1 MRIRRTLAT
10 GLAVAMTL
18 AALPIGA
25 IAGQQTVTLAGT
37 GKKEAKKP
45 YTEFS
50 TRARNSQTGD
60 IAGTTPLDVD
70 ANFTLGNLPP
80 ANYVVELLNK
90 DGKVVCTE
98 GPYNLTTVTAKND
111 IDISCNKVPA
121 AWWLLGVAAAPGIT
135 ARIGVPDQRSFP

>member
-1 MRIRRTLAT
+1 MTIRRTLAT
-10 GLAVAMTL
+10 GLAVAMVL
-18 AALPIGA
+18 AALPIGT
-25 IAGQQTVTLAGT
+25 IAGQQTVTLGGT

-70 ANFTLGNLPP
+70 GNFTLGNLPP

-90 DGKVVCTE
+90 DAKVVCTE
-98 GPYNLTTVTAKND
+98 GPFNLTTVTAKND
-111 IDISCNKVPA
+111 VDISCNKVPA
-121 AWWLLGVAAAPGIT
+121 AWWLLGVAAAAGIT
-135 ARIGVPDQRSFP
+135 AGIVTASNSQ

>member
-10 GLAVAMTL
+10 GLAVAMVL

-25 IAGQQTVTLAGT
+25 IAGQQQTVTLAGT

-70 ANFTLGNLPP
+70 GNFSLGNLPP
-80 ANYVVELLNK
+80 ATYVVELLNK
-90 DGKVVCTE
+90 DSKVVCTE

-121 AWWLLGVAAAPGIT
+121 AWWLLGAAAAAGIT
-135 ARIGVPDQRSFP
+135 AGIVTASNSQ

>member
-1 MRIRRTLAT
+1 MKIRRMLAT

-25 IAGQQTVTLAGT
+25 IAGQGTVTLGGT

-50 TRARNSQTGD
+50 TRARNAQTGD
-60 IAGTTPLDVD
+60 VAGTTPLDVD
-70 ANFTLGNLPP
+70 ANFTLPNLPA
-80 ANYVVELLNK
+80 ANYIVELLNK

-98 GPYNLTTVTAKND
+98 GPFNLTTVTAKND

-121 AWWLLGVAAAPGIT
+121 AWWLLGVAAAAGIT
-135 ARIGVPDQRSFP
+135 AGVVIASPSS